1 MHVHT
6 THSDGACSPSAVV
19 NAAFQVGLSA
29 LAITDHDTVS
39 ALTVARPEAARL
51 GIELIPGV
59 EWTAELDGKE
69 IHILGHYVSDSD
81 PTLIAACQRLRVA
94 RSERIDARAARL
106 NALGLRVE
114 FEAVRRAFPRATLGR
129 RHLAEWLRVSNQVS
143 SEREAFERY
152 LGDGGPATVPK
163 ERLPWSDAI
172 AITQAA
178 GGVAGLAH
186 PPYNLN
192 EVTLARL
199 VEGGLGS
206 IEVAGPGI
214 NPRCGKRWR
223 DWAEKMGIVP
233 IAGSDFHAQDRPGR
247 WVGSVTTSAE
257 DLENLLGRAKFNRP
271 TSTTSSS

>member
-1 MHVHT
+1 MDRRTRWQGDSH
-6 THSDGACSPSAVV
+6 PR
-19 NAAFQVGLSA
+19 A
-29 LAITDHDTVS
+29 LRQRQ
-39 ALTVARPEAARL
+39 RPHAYRRVPTPPRRSFRENRRHGREAQRL
-51 GIELIPGV
+51 G
-59 EWTAELDGKE
+59 TARGDRGGAASLPE
-69 IHILGHYVSDSD
+69 SDVGTPPS
-81 PTLIAACQRLRVA
+81 
-94 RSERIDARAARL
+94 
-106 NALGLRVE
+106 
-114 FEAVRRAFPRATLGR
+114 
-129 RHLAEWLRVSNQVS
+129 EWLRVSNQVS